1 MTLKEATADLHK
13 EAESLPLI
21 RSIFAGK
28 VDKQAY
34 ADYLYQLHLIYV
46 TMEDIADELGV
57 TDGIQNIKRAHLI
70 REDIV
75 ELLGPTEKNHF
86 FRKPTLEYFDYLR
99 SIREDS
105 VKIAA
110 HMYVRHMGDMYGGQM
125 LKKVTP
131 GKGRMYDFL
140 NLEEL
145 KTTFRDRLRD
155 DMAEEA
161 RIAFQHNINIIKEY
175 DDLGSS

>member
-1 MTLKEATADLHK
+1 MEIDMSLKEATADLHK

-21 RSIFAGK
+21 RSIFSGK
-28 VDKQAY
+28 VDKQIY

-46 TMEDIADELGV
+46 AIEEIADEQGV
-57 TDGIQNIKRAHLI
+57 TAGIEEIKRSSRV

-99 SIREDS
+99 SIRYDPD
-105 VKIAA
+105 KILA
-110 HMYVRHMGDMYGGQM
+110 HMYVRHMGDMFGGQM

-131 GKGRMYDFL
+131 GKGRMYDFFG
-140 NLEEL
+140 LEDL
-145 KTTFRDRLRD
+145 KKNFRERLKD
-155 DMAEEA
+155 DMADEA
-161 RIAFQHNINIIKEY
+161 RIAFQHNINIIREY
-175 DDLGSS
+175 T